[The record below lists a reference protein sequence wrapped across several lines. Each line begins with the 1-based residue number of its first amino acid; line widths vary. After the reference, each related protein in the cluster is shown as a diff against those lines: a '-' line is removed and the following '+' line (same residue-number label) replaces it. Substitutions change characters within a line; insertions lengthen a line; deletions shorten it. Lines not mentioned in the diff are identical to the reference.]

1 MKAIVIDD
9 SKAIR
14 MILKKILVEQGF
26 TVFEAENGQE
36 AIVKIAQNGI
46 PDIALV
52 DWNMPIMNGI
62 EFVKQARTLINLNSM
77 KIMMVTTEAE
87 MDKMVMALESG
98 ANEYVMKPFTKEII
112 LEKLS
117 ILGVINNDQNTNP
130 NS

>member
-14 MILKKILVEQGF
+14 VILKKILVPLGF
-26 TVFEAENGQE
+26 EVFEAENGQE
-36 AIVKIAQNGI
+36 AIIKIAQNGI

-52 DWNMPIMNGI
+52 DWNMPVMNGLD
-62 EFVKQARTLINLNSM
+62 FVKQARTLINLNNM

-87 MDKMVMALESG
+87 MDRMVLALESG

-112 LEKLS
+112 IEKLQ
-117 ILGVINNDQNTNP
+117 ILGVVNHDQNTSP
-130 NS
+130 NC